1 MYAVIYGRKKGERM
15 LEAKLD
21 YLFREE
27 KSEDLIDMYGQC
39 IERRDKQGYFSL
51 EGKMTG
57 EVKKLL
63 GEELT
68 RRGRQ
73 ADLLAAS
80 LLHEVREATA
90 EDLQELADNLSK
102 LTLPGGSLVKDGY
115 SYTEHGDPCD
125 ERTEPFDTFILL
137 LLAAANDLKVKEG
150 GVKNLEEQ

>member
-1 MYAVIYGRKKGERM
+1 M

-27 KSEDLIDMYGQC
+27 KSEDLLYMYRQC
-39 IERRDKQGYFSL
+39 IEQRDRQGFFSL

-57 EVKKLL
+57 EMKELL

-80 LLHEVREATA
+80 LLHEVRGATA
-90 EDLQELADNLSK
+90 ADLQELANNLSK
-102 LTLPGGSLVKDGY
+102 LTMPGGSLVKDGY
-115 SYTEHGDPCD
+115 FYTEDGNPCD
-125 ERTEPFDTFILL
+125 ERTKPFDTFILL
-137 LLAAANDLKVKEG
+137 LLAAADDLAVKEWG
-150 GVKNLEEQ
+150 EKS